1 MVTILSEQAQPE
13 PYTWVAVPETHDVQL
28 YSIIRKPSVTCSNTF
43 IIKSSRLF
51 IVIDP
56 GADIEQIK
64 VYLEEHLTEE
74 QIAKKLGCARET
86 VSRKIAK
93 WMPTEDFREWLS
105 SRWLSQYNKFSSDG
119 DLQVEAFM
127 QLTRLLCVST
137 VRRQEIKAEIKEKV
151 LVATVD
157 LTKLSDNDRN
167 AILRAEEALTRA
179 ETAAGS

>member
-1 MVTILSEQAQPE
+1 MVFWKRLDLSMSLEEALGLVAPKKPE
-13 PYTWVAVPETHDVQL
+13 LPQTSQN
-28 YSIIRKPSVTCSNTF
+28 VTKFNVSE
-43 IIKSSRLF
+43 L
-51 IVIDP
+51 
-56 GADIEQIK
+56 ADIEQIK

-119 DLQVEAFM
+119 DLQVEAFK